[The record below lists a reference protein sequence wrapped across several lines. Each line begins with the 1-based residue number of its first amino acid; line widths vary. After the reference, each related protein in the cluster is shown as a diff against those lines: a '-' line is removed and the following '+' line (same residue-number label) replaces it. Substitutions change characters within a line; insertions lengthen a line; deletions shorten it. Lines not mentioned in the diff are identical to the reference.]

1 MSNYRPALLTV
12 ILIALALR
20 LTHLTYHSLWFDE
33 AVSVYWAK
41 QSVPR
46 ILEVGFTL
54 VEDRLPPLYY
64 LTLKGWSSLI
74 GFSET
79 GVRAL
84 SVLYGVLLVPV
95 TAGLAAMLFNRRVAL
110 ISAALVAV
118 NPFLIWY
125 SQEARMYA
133 PAVFFSTLAIWAFL
147 KWLRQWLQPSL
158 PTSFITHHL
167 SFLILHSSFFIL
179 FVLAAIAGLYHH
191 LYAGFVLPGLG
202 LWLIVAYP
210 RRWQLW
216 LILAASG
223 VIIALAFTPIAL
235 AIWRFSAE
243 STPGDAL
250 HGTLHR
256 GWGLLQ
262 AFILWKAPLPHWLTL
277 LIPGL
282 ICLFVLSAYLP
293 TPHPIIHYPLSI
305 IHFPLPTLLITLVC
319 LTPFA
324 IATLLLT
331 RNHLAFFGERYFI
344 VMVPWLLIL
353 AAQGADKLGQWGAR
367 KAKAEAKAKLQPIIH
382 VSSQPAT
389 PPTHPPIHP
398 PTNPPTH
405 LPTTQPANYPTHP
418 PTRQPTTYL
427 YYLIP
432 AFLIILTA
440 LPLPGQWTI
449 PASKEA
455 WRQSVD
461 YLAQHARTDHAIL
474 IHPDWVRFPFQFY
487 FKGPGQTYAA
497 FSTVTAQT
505 DLDGPLQGVVGDHP
519 VIWLIESHI
528 DAPDPERRVEQWL
541 AARYPLVTELYPP
554 GITLKG
560 YAPGYQLDALPPAAT
575 PVDYPF
581 DSGLRLAGYEA
592 DADVS
597 ATDALFHPPSG
608 WVHVILYWTAQK
620 PVAAQDYPV
629 VRLIGPEGVWGI
641 SLDRPGDAFKLYPPS
656 RWFNATASSQKI
668 IRHDLDVN
676 LNPVTPPGVYQLV
689 VELGAEQHSLGPV
702 EVQP

>member
-1 MSNYRPALLTV
+1 VSNYRPALLTI

-64 LTLKGWSSLI
+64 LSLKGWSSQI
-74 GFSET
+74 GFSEA

-84 SVLYGVLLVPV
+84 SVMYGVLLVPV
-95 TAGLAAMLFNRRVAL
+95 VAGLAALLFNRRVAL
-110 ISAALVAV
+110 ISAALIAV

-125 SQEARMYA
+125 AQEARMYA

-147 KWLRQWLQPSL
+147 KWLNQWLKPSP
-158 PTSFITHHL
+158 PTSSINRQL
-167 SFLILHSSFFIL
+167 SFFILHSSFFIL

-210 RRWQLW
+210 RRWRLW
-216 LILAASG
+216 LIFAAGG
-223 VIIALAFTPIAL
+223 VIIALAFAPIAL

-250 HGTLHR
+250 SGTIQR
-256 GWGLLQ
+256 GWTLLQ
-262 AFILWKAPLPHWLTL
+262 AFTLWKAPLPDWLSLIIPL
-277 LIPGL
+277 LIL
-282 ICLFVLSAYLP
+282 LFVLSAYLP
-293 TPHPIIHYPLSI
+293 TPLPFITHHSSFIN
-305 IHFPLPTLLITLVC
+305 FRFPTLLITLLG

-324 IATLLLT
+324 VATLLLT

-353 AAQGADKLGQWGAR
+353 AARGADKLGQWVEG
-367 KAKAEAKAKLQPIIH
+367 KAKAEAK
-382 VSSQPAT
+382 
-389 PPTHPPIHP
+389 
-398 PTNPPTH
+398 
-405 LPTTQPANYPTHP
+405 
-418 PTRQPTTYL
+418 

-432 AFLIILTA
+432 ACLIILTA

-461 YLAQHARTDHAIL
+461 YLAQHARADDAIL

-497 FSTVTAQT
+497 FSTVTAET
-505 DLDGPLQGVVGDHP
+505 ELDGPLQGVVGDHP
-519 VIWLIESHI
+519 VVWLIESHI

-560 YAPGYQLDALPPAAT
+560 YAPGYQLDVLPPEAT
-575 PVDYPF
+575 PVEARF
-581 DSGLRLAGYEA
+581 AGGLRLVGYEA
-592 DADVS
+592 DTAVS
-597 ATDALFHPPSG
+597 ATDELFHPPSG
-608 WVHVILYWTAQK
+608 WVHVILYWTADG
-620 PVAAQDYPV
+620 PITTEERPT
-629 VRLIGPEGVWGI
+629 VRLVGPEGVWGV
-641 SLDRPGDAFKLYPPS
+641 SLDRPGDALKLYPPA
-656 RWFNATASSQKI
+656 RWFENDQAAPKI

-689 VELGAEQHSLGPV
+689 IEVGTEQYTLGEV
-702 EVQP
+702 EVRP